1 MPTSIVLSRTQ
12 VKRRKNMISTLVD
25 WASLSLQLYKRNEHT
40 IGHCLT
46 STTCY
51 FGLVFVV
58 AGALHLFLTYSTSIS
73 TTLVFS
79 ILHENCKTVTG
90 YLCDFSLKF
99 GICS

>member
-1 MPTSIVLSRTQ
+1 VPTSIVLSRTQ

-58 AGALHLFLTYSTSIS
+58 AGALHLFLTYFYVDLYYTC
-73 TTLVFS
+73 V
-79 ILHENCKTVTG
+79 
-90 YLCDFSLKF
+90 
-99 GICS
+99 

>member
-1 MPTSIVLSRTQ
+1 LYTDLPGNLVPTSIVLSRTQ

-25 WASLSLQLYKRNEHT
+25 WASLSLQLCKRNEHT

-51 FGLVFVV
+51 FGLVFCCCGC
-58 AGALHLFLTYSTSIS
+58 APFISHIFLRDTSIS

-79 ILHENCKTVTG
+79 ILHENCKTV
-90 YLCDFSLKF
+90 
-99 GICS
+99 